1 MFLLDTNVIS
11 ELRKVRHGRTD
22 PRFIAWSG
30 HLRWSELFLSTI
42 TIYELEAGIS
52 RLEEYDHLQALAL
65 RAWFRD
71 KVLNRFEQRILPVD
85 VPIAIRSGRLQLQRT
100 RQVEDT
106 LIAATAQLHRLTL
119 VTRNLQDFDDT
130 GTQLLNPWNDSA
142 AKLDRTLY
150 PTP

>member
-11 ELRKVRHGRTD
+11 ELRKVRHGRSD
-22 PRFIAWSG
+22 PRFTTWSG
-30 HLRWSELFLSTI
+30 NLRWSELFLSAI
-42 TIYELEAGIS
+42 TIYELEVGIS

-65 RAWFRD
+65 RAWLRD

-85 VPIAIRSGRLQLQRT
+85 VPIAIRSGQLQRQRT

-106 LIAATAQLHRLTL
+106 LIAATAQLHRMTL

-130 GTQLLNPWNDSA
+130 GTQLFNPWQD
-142 AKLDRTLY
+142 
-150 PTP
+150 